1 MLCDVTEL
9 DLQWPNKHRP
19 EVLGVQGVAASR
31 KRRGVSDALNDGAL
45 RDGGTSV
52 APCLL
57 TWATM
62 KRKRKKNIYKRY
74 GPSAR
79 EPLPPLDPATIE
91 AYENGD
97 LEPPLSVL
105 LAYAETVGIP
115 VENLLDDD
123 RDVWFGE
130 CRN

>member
-1 MLCDVTEL
+1 MAQTS
-9 DLQWPNKHRP
+9 PR
-19 EVLGVQGVAASR
+19 VLGGT
-31 KRRGVSDALNDGAL
+31 KVSPLPSEAGGKGDTLKGRYVICGCIRSAL
-45 RDGGTSV
+45 SHM
-52 APCLL
+52 L

-74 GPSAR
+74 GLSGR

-91 AYENGD
+91 AYENGEA
-97 LEPPLSVL
+97 EPPLPVL
-105 LAYAETVGIP
+105 LAYAEMVGIP

-130 CRN
+130 WSPHTMSENF